1 MSTLRRFLINVII
14 ITGLIGIGVGIGA
27 IIFGAFA

>member
-14 ITGLIGIGVGIGA
+14 VTGLIAIGVGIGA
-27 IIFGAFA
+27 VIFGAFA